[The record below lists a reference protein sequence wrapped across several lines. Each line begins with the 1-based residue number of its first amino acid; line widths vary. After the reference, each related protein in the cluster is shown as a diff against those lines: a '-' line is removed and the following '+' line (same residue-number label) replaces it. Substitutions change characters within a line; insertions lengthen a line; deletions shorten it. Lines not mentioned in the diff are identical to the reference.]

1 MKYVQDKEWDLDCER
16 PKVLFLGNGL
26 FYDDSNWDKFIER
39 NKKQDISLKEWA
51 AIEKSPYTIRATAAL
66 PISDFERQNGYSN
79 EITTIH
85 SEMVK
90 NRPIVLELLKLP
102 FDAILTTNYTYQIE
116 SHIKNDFCELSNDQ
130 KGKKYAKQTF
140 VYNKKNP
147 QDSKFL
153 LRTFNQLEYNGENKN
168 IWHIHGEAR
177 RKSSIVATHDEYG
190 KLMELI
196 RQYCKKYGV
205 YYQNFYNSFRFNS
218 WIDYLIMGDVY
229 FIGSQLDYTE
239 FDLWWLFSRRMREE
253 KNHGK
258 MIYYS
263 PSEQNPE
270 RETIFKLLDI
280 EIRTLDCYKTASC
293 DFDSFY
299 IKAIENIKKDFK
311 K

>member
-1 MKYVQDKEWDLDCER
+1 MKYTKDKEWNLETER

-26 FYDDSNWDKFIER
+26 FYSDSNWDKFIEK
-39 NKKQDISLKEWA
+39 NKRSDMSLKEWA
-51 AIEKSPYTIRATAAL
+51 AIEKAPYTIRATAAL
-66 PISDFERQNGYSN
+66 PTSDLERQQGYLR
-79 EITTIH
+79 EIDEIH
-85 SEMVK
+85 SKMQR
-90 NRPIVLELLKLP
+90 NRQPILKLLDLP

-116 SHIKNDFCELSNDQ
+116 SHIKNEYCELSNEQ
-130 KGKKYAKQTF
+130 KNNKYAKQTF
-140 VYNKKNP
+140 VYNKKVS

-153 LRTFNQLEYNGENKN
+153 LRTFNQLEYKGVTKN

-190 KLMELI
+190 KLMELV
-196 RQYCKKYGV
+196 RQYCKKYGRN
-205 YYQNFYNSFRFNS
+205 YQNFYHSFRFNS

-258 MIYYS
+258 MVYYC
-263 PSEQNPE
+263 PNEQNSE

-280 EIRTLDCYKTASC
+280 EIIR
-293 DFDSFY
+293 
-299 IKAIENIKKDFK
+299 
-311 K
+311 